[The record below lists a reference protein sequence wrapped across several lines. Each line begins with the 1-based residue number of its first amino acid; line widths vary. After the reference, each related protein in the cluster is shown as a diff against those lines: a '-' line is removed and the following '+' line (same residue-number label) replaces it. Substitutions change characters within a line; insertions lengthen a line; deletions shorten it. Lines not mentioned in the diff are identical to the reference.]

1 MKINILLLAALL
13 ISTTSFA
20 HHLGTVSSIHYTIR
34 PSINLDG
41 SAVYDLAQGTV
52 HFTTPDGTEK
62 RYARAHMARSA
73 PWNAKTIFGQITV
86 DLANE
91 LAGTWYVYK

>member
-1 MKINILLLAALL
+1 MNIKFLLLVGMF

-34 PSINLDG
+34 PSINSNE

-52 HFTTPDGTEK
+52 HVTSSDGTEK

-73 PWNAKTIFGQITV
+73 PWNAKNIFGKITV

-91 LAGTWYVYK
+91 LAGTWYIYH